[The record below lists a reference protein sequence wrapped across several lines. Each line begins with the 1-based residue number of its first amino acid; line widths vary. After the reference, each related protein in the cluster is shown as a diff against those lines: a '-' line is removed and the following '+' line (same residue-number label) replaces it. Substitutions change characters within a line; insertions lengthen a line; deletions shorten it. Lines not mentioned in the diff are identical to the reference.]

1 MLIGIDVGG
10 TFTDGVLFDHQQSQ
24 IMKTVKV
31 PTRSQQ
37 LQSSL
42 LEVLDNLLSGRDRA
56 GIQRIVLSTTLVTN
70 LLATKAGEP
79 PALILIPGP
88 GLPFSYLQIFPR
100 TFIVK
105 GAIDFRGRETE
116 KLERQEIEAIVE
128 EIRASGLR
136 KIAVVGK
143 FSNRNPHHEQ
153 TIRDIIG
160 EKYPQAEVGIGSELA
175 GQLNYLRRIATSYYS
190 LLTRER
196 WAGFAHDIEKA
207 IQERGLAKVPLDILK
222 ADGGTMPLQHALQ
235 YPCETILSGPAAS
248 TMGAAAVT
256 GQAATAVVLDIGGT
270 TTDISLLLDGQ
281 PLYASRGA
289 RINENFTHIKAISTR
304 SLPLGGDSPVCFEPD
319 RGIYIDPV
327 RRGPAACFGGDNAT
341 ITDIFNCKYELSAGE
356 AEKSRQSL
364 QRLQAQANLDAAA
377 LLEAVENM
385 VMVQLLSAMEN
396 IFSEWENEPA
406 YRVWEVVHNRKF
418 EVKRIIGIGAAAG
431 AIVPVLA
438 ARMKADSFIHALA
451 PIANALGAA
460 VARPTLAFNLHIDT
474 EKGYYFTDH
483 DGIGGT
489 IRKGAGLQM
498 EDAQKLAGEVMQQ
511 LAQQRGLAEYTGE
524 AEFTRE
530 EQFNM
535 IRGWDRTGKIF
546 ELGMQIKPGF
556 IKEFEEGSL

>member
-10 TFTDGVLFDHQQSQ
+10 TFTDGVLFDHRQSQ
-24 IMKTVKV
+24 IIKTIKV
-31 PTRSQQ
+31 PTCSEQ

-42 LEVLDNLLSGRDRA
+42 LEVLDNLLANQDRA
-56 GIQRIVLSTTLVTN
+56 KLHRIVLSTTLVTN
-70 LLATKAGEP
+70 LLSANAGEP

-88 GLPFSYLQIFPR
+88 GLPFAYLQMFPH
-100 TFIVK
+100 TFIIK

-116 KLERQEIEAIVE
+116 KLERQEIEAAIE
-128 EIRASGLR
+128 EIHARRLR
-136 KIAVVGK
+136 KIVVVGK
-143 FSNRNPHHEQ
+143 FSNRNSCHEQ
-153 TIRDIIG
+153 TIQDIIG

-196 WAGFAHDIEKA
+196 WVGFAREIEKA
-207 IQERGLAKVPLDILK
+207 IEERGLAKVPLDILK

-256 GQAATAVVLDIGGT
+256 GQDACAVVLDIGGT

-289 RINENFTHIKAISTR
+289 RINGNLTHIKAISTR
-304 SLPLGGDSPVCFEPD
+304 SLPLGGDSPICFDPE
-319 RGIYIDPV
+319 RTIYLDPV
-327 RRGPAACFGGDNAT
+327 RKGPAACFGGDRAT
-341 ITDIFNCKYELSAGE
+341 ITDVFNCKYELCAGDS
-356 AEKSRQSL
+356 EKSRQSL
-364 QRLQAQANLDAAA
+364 QRLQEQSNIDVATLQDT
-377 LLEAVENM
+377 VVDT
-385 VMVQLLSAMEN
+385 VMAQLLNAMEN
-396 IFSEWENEPA
+396 IFLEWENEPA
-406 YRVWEVVHNRKF
+406 YRVWEVVHQRKF
-418 EVKRIIGIGAAAG
+418 EIKRIIGIGAAAE
-431 AIVPVLA
+431 AIVPLLA
-438 ARMKADSFIHALA
+438 GRMKIDSFVHPLA

-460 VARPTLAFNLHIDT
+460 LARPTLAFNLHIDT
-474 EKGYYFTDH
+474 EKGFYFTDH
-483 DGIGGT
+483 DGINGT
-489 IRKGAGLQM
+489 VRKGAALQM
-498 EDAQKLAGEVMQQ
+498 EDAHKLAAEVMQQ
-511 LAQQRGLAEYTGE
+511 LAQQRGLVEYADE

-556 IKEFEEGSL
+556 IKEFKEGSL